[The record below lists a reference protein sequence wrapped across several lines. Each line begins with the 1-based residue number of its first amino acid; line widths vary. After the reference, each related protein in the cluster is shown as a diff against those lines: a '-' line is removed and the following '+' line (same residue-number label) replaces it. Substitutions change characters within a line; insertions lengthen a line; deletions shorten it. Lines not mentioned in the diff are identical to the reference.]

1 MDENTKVLF
10 RLENRTTNEVWAE
23 ETRTLREWTGL
34 TDKAMEGWTV
44 TMLEAVLDRI
54 YSDWMK
60 SKVVGYWKVA
70 PEEEM

>member
-34 TDKAMEGWTV
+34 TDEAMAGWTV
-44 TMLEAVLDRI
+44 TMLDAVLDRI

-60 SKVVGYWKVA
+60 SKVVVYWKVA
-70 PEEEM
+70 PDEEM